1 MEAMYDTIL
10 STVVSIVVNKNH
22 IQEGNIMRYLDPRAD
37 LTFKRIFGEHKDL
50 VISLLNALLPLD
62 DDHLVKSVE
71 YIPVEMVPDNPLK
84 KNSIVDVR
92 CHDQDGRQFLVEMQ
106 MIWSKGFMQRVLFN
120 ASKAYVRQ
128 LDKKEDYNLLQPVY
142 SLNLVNDVFMDD
154 IPEYYHHYDI
164 VNVEHT
170 DKRIEGLHLIF
181 VELPKFKP
189 HTFSE
194 RKMQILWLRFLTE
207 MGDVR
212 IVPQEFLANPEVK
225 KAVDI
230 LEESSYTDAQLNG
243 YDKFWDIVRTERTY
257 INAAIRKGMSEGR
270 AEGRAEGFEQGRA
283 KGRAEGR
290 AEGIEKGRAEGM
302 AQGRAEGEKSALY
315 KVVERMRAMGLND
328 SQIAEATGM
337 DLRQIEELR
346 D

>member
-10 STVVSIVVNKNH
+10 STVISIVVNKNH

-106 MIWSKGFMQRVLFN
+106 MIWSKEFMQRVLFN

-290 AEGIEKGRAEGM
+290 AEGMAQGM

>member
-1 MEAMYDTIL
+1 
-10 STVVSIVVNKNH
+10 
-22 IQEGNIMRYLDPRAD
+22 MRYLDPRAD

-71 YIPVEMVPDNPLK
+71 YIPVEMVPENPLK

-106 MIWSKGFMQRVLFN
+106 MIWSKEFMQRVLFN

-212 IVPQEFLANPEVK
+212 IVPQEFLANP
-225 KAVDI
+225 
-230 LEESSYTDAQLNG
+230 
-243 YDKFWDIVRTERTY
+243 
-257 INAAIRKGMSEGR
+257 
-270 AEGRAEGFEQGRA
+270 
-283 KGRAEGR
+283 
-290 AEGIEKGRAEGM
+290 
-302 AQGRAEGEKSALY
+302 
-315 KVVERMRAMGLND
+315 
-328 SQIAEATGM
+328 
-337 DLRQIEELR
+337 
-346 D
+346 

>member
-1 MEAMYDTIL
+1 
-10 STVVSIVVNKNH
+10 
-22 IQEGNIMRYLDPRAD
+22 MRYLDPRAD

-106 MIWSKGFMQRVLFN
+106 MIWSKEFMQRVLFN

-283 KGRAEGR
+283 KGLAEGR
-290 AEGIEKGRAEGM
+290 AEGMAQGM

>member
-1 MEAMYDTIL
+1 
-10 STVVSIVVNKNH
+10 
-22 IQEGNIMRYLDPRAD
+22 MRYLDPRAD

-62 DDHLVKSVE
+62 DAHLVKSVE

-106 MIWSKGFMQRVLFN
+106 MIWSKEFMQRVLFN

-142 SLNLVNDVFMDD
+142 SLNLVNDVFMYD
-154 IPEYYHHYDI
+154 ILEYYHHYDI

-270 AEGRAEGFEQGRA
+270 AEGFEQGRA

>member
-1 MEAMYDTIL
+1 
-10 STVVSIVVNKNH
+10 
-22 IQEGNIMRYLDPRAD
+22 MRYLDPRAD

-62 DDHLVKSVE
+62 ADHLVKSVE

-106 MIWSKGFMQRVLFN
+106 MIWSKEFMQRVLFN

-270 AEGRAEGFEQGRA
+270 AEGFEQGRA

>member
-1 MEAMYDTIL
+1 
-10 STVVSIVVNKNH
+10 
-22 IQEGNIMRYLDPRAD
+22 MRYLDPRAD

-106 MIWSKGFMQRVLFN
+106 MIWSKEFMQRVLFN

-290 AEGIEKGRAEGM
+290 AEGMAEGRAE
-302 AQGRAEGEKSALY
+302 GRAEGEKSALY

>member
-1 MEAMYDTIL
+1 
-10 STVVSIVVNKNH
+10 
-22 IQEGNIMRYLDPRAD
+22 
-37 LTFKRIFGEHKDL
+37 
-50 VISLLNALLPLD
+50 
-62 DDHLVKSVE
+62 
-71 YIPVEMVPDNPLK
+71 
-84 KNSIVDVR
+84 
-92 CHDQDGRQFLVEMQ
+92 
-106 MIWSKGFMQRVLFN
+106 
-120 ASKAYVRQ
+120 
-128 LDKKEDYNLLQPVY
+128 
-142 SLNLVNDVFMDD
+142 
-154 IPEYYHHYDI
+154 
-164 VNVEHT
+164 
-170 DKRIEGLHLIF
+170 
-181 VELPKFKP
+181 
-189 HTFSE
+189 
-194 RKMQILWLRFLTE
+194 
-207 MGDVR
+207 
-212 IVPQEFLANPEVK
+212 
-225 KAVDI
+225 AVDI

-290 AEGIEKGRAEGM
+290 AEGM

>member
-106 MIWSKGFMQRVLFN
+106 MIWSKEFMQRVLFN

-290 AEGIEKGRAEGM
+290 AEGMAQGM

>member
-22 IQEGNIMRYLDPRAD
+22 IQEENIMRYLDPRAD

-62 DDHLVKSVE
+62 DAHLVKSVE

-106 MIWSKGFMQRVLFN
+106 MIWSKEFMQRVLFN

-290 AEGIEKGRAEGM
+290 AEGMAQGM